1 MKGLKGD
8 NVLAQDGL
16 GKDSSGP
23 AAEFKAVILHMVRG
37 DDQIIHQIRAPRS
50 PFSPTGVLI

>member
-23 AAEFKAVILHMVRG
+23 AAEFKAMILNMVRG
-37 DDQIIHQIRAPRS
+37 DDQIVH
-50 PFSPTGVLI
+50 